1 MDIVGKDSTPGVND
15 SLVGDERRGHGPNA
29 KHLSDGGLQQD
40 ELVPVTDSWCA
51 TATYLLVNLLL
62 DLLPQLRAREG

>member
-1 MDIVGKDSTPGVND
+1 M
-15 SLVGDERRGHGPNA
+15 GDEHRGHGPNA

-51 TATYLLVNLLL
+51 TETYILVNLLL
-62 DLLPQLRAREG
+62 DLLLQLRAREG

>member
-1 MDIVGKDSTPGVND
+1 M
-15 SLVGDERRGHGPNA
+15 GDERRGHGPNA